1 MIVWISFFG
10 EVRFYYVPQGT
21 DGSASKTGVVMKRDA
36 THSRG
41 QGLVEF
47 ALVLPLFLLL
57 LFGMVEFGRAW
68 MTKNI
73 LTGAARE
80 AVRLAAVQE
89 NFATSTT
96 VAKQRAIEVL
106 ISAGI
111 SISPDDVQVTISD
124 SPEPTIEVTVP
135 YSFPL
140 IVGGNFGIGQFVGG
154 GSTIQLTSRTSMRRE
169 RY

>member
-1 MIVWISFFG
+1 MN
-10 EVRFYYVPQGT
+10 
-21 DGSASKTGVVMKRDA
+21 RDA
-36 THSRG
+36 THRRG

-47 ALVLPLFLLL
+47 ALVVTLFLIL

-80 AVRLAAVQE
+80 AVRLAAVQVDFPASD
-89 NFATSTT
+89 N

-140 IVGGNFGIGQFVGG
+140 IVGGNFGLGRFFGG
-154 GSTIQLTSRTSMRRE
+154 GSSIPLASSTSMRRE

>member
-1 MIVWISFFG
+1 
-10 EVRFYYVPQGT
+10 
-21 DGSASKTGVVMKRDA
+21 MKRDT

-47 ALVLPLFLLL
+47 ALIVPLFLVL

-80 AVRLAAVQE
+80 AVRMAAVQVD
-89 NFATSTT
+89 FTTSDN
-96 VAKQRAIEVL
+96 VAKARATGVL
-106 ISAGI
+106 NSAGI
-111 SISPDDVQVTISD
+111 DVPPAQVDVEQYD
-124 SPEPTIEVTVP
+124 SPEPGLRVIVRYP
-135 YSFPL
+135 FPL
-140 IVGGNFGIGQFVGG
+140 IVGGNFGLGRFFGW
-154 GSTIQLTSRTSMRRE
+154 GSTIPLKSETSMRRE

>member
-80 AVRLAAVQE
+80 AVRLAVVQVDNVASQSVAV
-89 NFATSTT
+89 A
-96 VAKQRAIEVL
+96 RAQEVL
-106 ISAGI
+106 NSAGI
-111 SISPDDVQVTISD
+111 YGASVSVTD
-124 SPEPTIEVTVP
+124 YETPEPGTEVIVDYP
-135 YSFPL
+135 FPL